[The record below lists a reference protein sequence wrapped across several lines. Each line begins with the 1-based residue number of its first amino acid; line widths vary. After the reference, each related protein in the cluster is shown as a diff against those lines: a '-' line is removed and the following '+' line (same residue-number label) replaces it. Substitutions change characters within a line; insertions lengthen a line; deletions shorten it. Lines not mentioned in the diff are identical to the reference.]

1 MGISMFARKGVP
13 RYSKRREKEIPT
25 GIVIFVMIVIIFNS
39 LETASFDLVN
49 TL

>member
-1 MGISMFARKGVP
+1 MGISMFVRKGVP
-13 RYSKRREKEIPT
+13 RYSKRKEKEIPT
-25 GIVIFVMIVIIFNS
+25 GIVIFVIIFNS